1 MFEAPRT
8 PPPPTSSRNT
18 GAPARRSGRL
28 KPENQRPSLPSRW
41 SKRRAHFHRSL
52 LTVSPPALP
61 PSPPSSLHL
70 SPPPSWQPRG
80 CFIVTFAFISFSPK
94 AIPPEVYPTPN
105 HQLPNCCC
113 CLVAKSRP
121 TLCGPMDRNPPGS
134 SVHGICPGKNT
145 GVGCHF
151 FQQGIFPTQGSNS
164 CLLCV
169 PCIAGGPLTAEPP
182 GKPKC
187 DRDWQSLTAYS
198 VWYPEGM
205 LVSVDIKEDRK
216 GRDLCFSSEMELRLF
231 LKRTTICLYVFR
243 CKESG
248 LFWNTGGPCF
258 DNTKYPWK
266 PSHQESNYYLG
277 QVHSY
282 ICTWAGFISV
292 SEIIKRVVRLTKRSL
307 GSTEWAKLLEIK
319 QK

>member
-52 LTVSPPALP
+52 LTVSPPSLP

-121 TLCGPMDRNPPGS
+121 TLCGPMDCNPPGS
-134 SVHGICPGKNT
+134 SVHGICQARILEWVAISFSRGSSRPKDRT
-145 GVGCHF
+145 HVSCVS
-151 FQQGIFPTQGSNS
+151 PALPVDPLPLSPQGSPS
-164 CLLCV
+164 V
-169 PCIAGGPLTAEPP
+169 TVI
-182 GKPKC
+182 GKVLQHTLSDTQREC
-187 DRDWQSLTAYS
+187 S
-198 VWYPEGM
+198 
-205 LVSVDIKEDRK
+205 
-216 GRDLCFSSEMELRLF
+216 
-231 LKRTTICLYVFR
+231 
-243 CKESG
+243 
-248 LFWNTGGPCF
+248 
-258 DNTKYPWK
+258 
-266 PSHQESNYYLG
+266 
-277 QVHSY
+277 
-282 ICTWAGFISV
+282 
-292 SEIIKRVVRLTKRSL
+292 
-307 GSTEWAKLLEIK
+307 
-319 QK
+319 